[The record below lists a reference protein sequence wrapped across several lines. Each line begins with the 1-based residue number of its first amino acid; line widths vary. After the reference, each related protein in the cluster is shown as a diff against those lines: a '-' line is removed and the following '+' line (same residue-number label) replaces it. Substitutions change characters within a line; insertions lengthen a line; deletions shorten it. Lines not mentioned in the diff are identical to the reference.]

1 MWGISSSLPPIK
13 EGSVYMNISSPRR
26 FAICIFF
33 LLLGSLA
40 TAQPKV
46 NYHLITKVPLSA
58 APGGKEYFDYLT
70 MDPSARRLY
79 LSHGT
84 EFKVLDA
91 DSYAVVG
98 TISGLERCHGIALVK
113 DLGKGFITD
122 GSLGKVFIV
131 DLAALKITGEVKAE
145 PDADAIVYDP
155 ASKRIFSFNGNA
167 KSTTVIDPVKGT
179 VVKTIPLG
187 GGPENAVADG
197 KGVVYNNNEE
207 TNEVVVIDSQT
218 LTIKARWPVAPAGA
232 PTAIAMDMA
241 HRRLFSAGRNPQF
254 LVVMNADTGKV
265 IQSFPISGGVDATI
279 YEPETGLIFTSTRD
293 GMIHIFHEDSPDKYS
308 EVQTVTTEIGAKTM
322 ALDPKTHNLF
332 LTTSDFNPPPAPAPG
347 RSRSNP
353 TAIPGTFRL
362 LVYGR

>member
-1 MWGISSSLPPIK
+1 MTISSS
-13 EGSVYMNISSPRR
+13 RR
-26 FAICIFF
+26 FTVCVFF
-33 LLLGSLA
+33 LLLGMVALA
-40 TAQPKV
+40 GQPKID
-46 NYHLITKVPLSA
+46 YHLMKKVPLAA

-70 MDPSARRLY
+70 LDSAARRLY

-91 DSYAVVG
+91 DSYAAVG

-113 DLGKGFITD
+113 ELGKGFITD

-131 DLAALKITGEVKAE
+131 DLATLKITGEVKAE
-145 PDADAIVYDP
+145 PDADAVVYDP

-167 KSTTVIDPVKGT
+167 KSATVIDPVKGT
-179 VVKTIPLG
+179 VVKTMPWG

-197 KGVVYNNNEE
+197 KGIVYNNNEE
-207 TNEVVVIDSQT
+207 TNEVVVIDSGT
-218 LTIKARWPVAPAGA
+218 LGIKARWPVAPAGA
-232 PTAIAMDMA
+232 PTALAMDTA

-254 LVVMNADTGKV
+254 LAIMNADTGKV
-265 IQSFPISGGVDATI
+265 IQSFPISGGADATI
-279 YEPETGLIFTSTRD
+279 FEPETGLIFTSTRE

-308 EVQTVTTEIGAKTM
+308 EVQTVKTEFGAKTM

-332 LTTSDFNPPPAPAPG
+332 LTTSDFSSPPAPAPDKP
-347 RSRSNP
+347 RPNP
-353 TAIPGTFRL
+353 VAVPGTFRL

>member
-1 MWGISSSLPPIK
+1 MSISTPH
-13 EGSVYMNISSPRR
+13 R
-26 FAICIFF
+26 FAIGMSV
-33 LLLGSLA
+33 LLLGTLA
-40 TAQPKV
+40 LTGQPTV
-46 NYHLITKVPLSA
+46 NYRLIKKVPLGA
-58 APGGKEYFDYLT
+58 APGGREYFDYLT
-70 MDPSARRLY
+70 MDTAARRLY

-113 DLGKGFITD
+113 DLGKGFVTD

-131 DLAALKITGEVKAE
+131 DLATLKITGEIKAE
-145 PDADAIVYDP
+145 PDADAVVYDP
-155 ASKRIFSFNGNA
+155 ASKRVFSFNGNA
-167 KSTTVIDPVKGT
+167 KNATVIDPVKGIAI
-179 VVKTIPLG
+179 KTIPLG

-207 TNEVVVIDSQT
+207 TNEVVVIDSGT
-218 LTIKARWPVAPAGA
+218 LAIKARWPVAPAGG
-232 PTAIAMDMA
+232 PTAIAMDAA

-254 LVVMNADTGKV
+254 LVVMNADNGKV

-279 YEPETGLIFTSTRD
+279 FEPETGLIFASTRE

-308 EVQTVTTEIGAKTM
+308 EVQTVKTEVGAKTM

-332 LTTSDFNPPPAPAPG
+332 LTTSDFNPPPAPTPD
-347 RSRSNP
+347 RPRSNP
-353 TAIPGTFRL
+353 VAVPGTFRL

>member
-1 MWGISSSLPPIK
+1 M
-13 EGSVYMNISSPRR
+13 EGRVFMNISSSRR
-26 FAICIFF
+26 FAVCVSF
-33 LLLGSLA
+33 LLLGIVALA
-40 TAQPKV
+40 GPQVV
-46 NYHLITKVPLSA
+46 NYHLIKKVPLSA
-58 APGGKEYFDYLT
+58 APGGKEYFDYIT
-70 MDPSARRLY
+70 IDPAARRLY

-84 EFKVLDA
+84 EIKVVDA
-91 DSYAVVG
+91 DNYAVVG
-98 TISGLERCHGIALVK
+98 TISGLERCHGIVLVK

-131 DLAALKITGEVKAE
+131 DIATLKITGEVKAE

-167 KSTTVIDPVKGT
+167 KNTTVIDPVKGT

-207 TNEVVVIDSQT
+207 TNEVVVIDSEA
-218 LTIKARWPVAPAGA
+218 LGIKARWPVAPAGA
-232 PTAIAMDMA
+232 PTSLAMDAA

-254 LVVMNADTGKV
+254 LVVMNADNGKV
-265 IQSFPISGGVDATI
+265 IQSFPISGGADATV

-293 GMIHIFHEDSPDKYS
+293 GMIHVFHEDSPEKYS
-308 EVQTVTTEIGAKTM
+308 EVQTVKTEVGAKTM

-332 LTTSDFNPPPAPAPG
+332 LTTSDFNSPPAPTPD
-347 RSRSNP
+347 RPHSNP
-353 TAIPGTFRL
+353 VAIPGTFRL